1 MHQIEEELSQ
11 SFKNLAFY
19 YNNNDWLLTGDT
31 HMSSLWLIISLTR
44 VKEKEKEKE
53 KKNVTYSQCSKKKS
67 LITICDM

>member
-1 MHQIEEELSQ
+1 
-11 SFKNLAFY
+11 
-19 YNNNDWLLTGDT
+19 
-31 HMSSLWLIISLTR
+31 MSSLWLIISLTR